1 MPWKVSK
8 GQCNFSQISMQDRI
22 HFKLR
27 VKEICLKCKPE
38 TIFTMAFFRKI
49 LGNSYFVSS
58 FGFVQFQTVY
68 GFHGEIVIKYCL
80 IVFVVKI
87 SKALQLKIT
96 NISAI
101 IYHYLITIFQLN
113 LCLFFVNYDCFL
125 SPTAESRNRPND
137 VNVLIQLLN
146 LYLDSGRSLEAYN
159 KAMEYEDKQAFR
171 LNLEWY
177 RCLSRICMVCFHNTE
192 LFPPKFRHWRTLKE
206 QI

>member
-1 MPWKVSK
+1 MN
-8 GQCNFSQISMQDRI
+8 Q
-22 HFKLR
+22 
-27 VKEICLKCKPE
+27 KCKPE
-38 TIFTMAFFRKI
+38 TILSMGFFLKI
-49 LGNSYFVSS
+49 LSNLYFVFSC
-58 FGFVQFQTVY
+58 GFVHFQTVY

-80 IVFVVKI
+80 IVFVIKI

-96 NISAI
+96 NISVI
-101 IYHYLITIFQLN
+101 IYHHVITIFQLN

-177 RCLSRICMVCFHNTE
+177 RCLSRICMVCPHNTV
-192 LFPPKFRHWRTLKE
+192 FPPKFRH
-206 QI
+206 